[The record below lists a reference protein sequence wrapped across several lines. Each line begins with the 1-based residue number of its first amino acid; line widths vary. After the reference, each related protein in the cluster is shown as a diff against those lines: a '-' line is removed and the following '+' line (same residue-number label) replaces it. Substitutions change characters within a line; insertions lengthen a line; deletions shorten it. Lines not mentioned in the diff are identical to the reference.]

1 MNCAQ
6 SSAGALLEHYQH
18 PAAKTMESALLTFGG
33 GMGEGSI
40 CGAVSGS
47 MAALS
52 LLLEDKG
59 VSKKQIKDQT
69 SKFKACFIRQ
79 QGSLDCDDLLEPFR
93 VHGEIPE
100 DRQEARRISCTNCV
114 VKAVQIASSLVE
126 SGNPVCDI

>member
-6 SSAGALLEHYQH
+6 SSAGALLKHYQH
-18 PAAKTMESALLTFGG
+18 PAAKTIESAFLPFGG

-52 LLLEDKG
+52 LLLEDRGLPKE
-59 VSKKQIKDQT
+59 SIKDQS

-79 QGSLDCDDLLEPFR
+79 QGSLECQELLKPFQ
-93 VHGEIPE
+93 VDGEIPE
-100 DRQEARRISCTNCV
+100 ERQESRKISCTNCV
-114 VKAVQIASSLVE
+114 ITAVQIASSLIE
-126 SGNPVCDI
+126 SGNTVCEI